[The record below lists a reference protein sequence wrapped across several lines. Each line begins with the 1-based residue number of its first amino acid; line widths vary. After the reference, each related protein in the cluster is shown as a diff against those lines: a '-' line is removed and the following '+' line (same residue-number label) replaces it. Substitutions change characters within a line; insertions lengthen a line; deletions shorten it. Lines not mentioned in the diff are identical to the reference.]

1 MTGCV
6 RIRPSLTTRR
16 PVPSD
21 LVNHHDGDPVASPS
35 IAAVAAAALAAWPRS
50 EHGAEPDRAAVRVVR
65 APGRVNLIGE
75 HTDYNGGFVLPAA
88 IGLGIAIAY
97 VPTDDRRVG
106 LVLAATGERA
116 EVDLDAIGE
125 RTGTWADYV
134 AGTAWALAAA
144 GVPLTGF
151 RGALASDLPTGAG
164 LSSSAALELVTAW
177 ALSGARPPSLG
188 PLDLARVC
196 QRAEN
201 QYVGVQ
207 SGLMDQFASACG
219 VAGSALFLDCR
230 SLENRTVPIPA
241 GLRLVVCHS
250 GVTHQHGGGEYNTRR
265 AECDRAVAALA
276 ALEGRPLGSLR
287 DVDADMLRRSGAR
300 LNPVERRRAEHI
312 VGENARVLETEAAL
326 RADDLGAIGRLFAES
341 HASMRDLFEITTPEM
356 DTLVEIAVATP
367 GVVAA
372 RMTGGGF
379 GGCTINLVHPDGV
392 AALRV
397 AVERDYAARTGRTPR
412 LWEVKAADGAGPVV
426 FP

>member
-1 MTGCV
+1 MTDLVMFRASPGRV
-6 RIRPSLTTRR
+6 R

-21 LVNHHDGDPVASPS
+21 LVNHVSPDPVASAP
-35 IAAVAAAALAAWPRS
+35 IAAIAASAL
-50 EHGAEPDRAAVRVVR
+50 GPDRAGVRVVR

-75 HTDYNGGFVLPAA
+75 HTDYNDGFVLPAA

-97 VPTDDRRVG
+97 VPTGDRRVE
-106 LVLAATGERA
+106 LSLAATGERA
-116 EVDLDAIGE
+116 AFDLDAIGA
-125 RTGTWADYV
+125 RTGTWVDYV
-134 AGTAWALAAA
+134 AGTAWALSAA

-177 ALSGARPPSLG
+177 ALAGDRPPSLE
-188 PLDLARVC
+188 PLALARVC
-196 QRAEN
+196 QKAEN

-219 VAGSALFLDCR
+219 VVGSALFLDCR
-230 SLENRTVPIPA
+230 TLDHRTVPIPD

-265 AECDRAVAALA
+265 AECERAVAALSA
-276 ALEGRPLGSLR
+276 MEGRPLKALR
-287 DVDADMLRRSGAR
+287 DVDADMLRRFGAR
-300 LNPVERRRAEHI
+300 LDPIERRRAEHI
-312 VGENARVLETEAAL
+312 VGENARVLETEAAM
-326 RADDLGAIGRLFAES
+326 RAGDLPAIARLFAAS

-356 DTLVEIAVATP
+356 DTLVEIAIAVP

-392 AALRV
+392 EALRS
-397 AVERDYAARTGRTPR
+397 AVEGEYAARTGRTPR
-412 LWEVKAADGAGPVV
+412 VWLVEAADGAGAVAYP
-426 FP
+426 

>member
-1 MTGCV
+1 M
-6 RIRPSLTTRR
+6 
-16 PVPSD
+16 
-21 LVNHHDGDPVASPS
+21 NHPDGDPVASPS
-35 IAAVAAAALAAWPRS
+35 IAAVAVAALAAGP
-50 EHGAEPDRAAVRVVR
+50 GPAPDPASVRVVR

-97 VPTDDRRVG
+97 VPTDDRRVR
-106 LVLAATGERA
+106 LVLAATGERT
-116 EVDLDAIGE
+116 EVDLDAIGD

-177 ALSGARPPSLG
+177 ALAGDQPPSLG

-201 QYVGVQ
+201 QFVGVQ

-230 SLENRTVPIPA
+230 SLDNRTVPIPD

-250 GVTHQHGGGEYNTRR
+250 GVTHHHGGGEYNTRR

-276 ALEGRPLGSLR
+276 VLEGRPLRSLR

-300 LNPVERRRAEHI
+300 LDPVERRRAEHI

-326 RADDLGAIGRLFAES
+326 RAADFAAIGRLFAES

-356 DTLVEIAVATP
+356 DTLVEIAGATP

-392 AALRV
+392 AALRT

-412 LWEVKAADGAGPVV
+412 LWEVEAADGAGAVALA
-426 FP
+426 